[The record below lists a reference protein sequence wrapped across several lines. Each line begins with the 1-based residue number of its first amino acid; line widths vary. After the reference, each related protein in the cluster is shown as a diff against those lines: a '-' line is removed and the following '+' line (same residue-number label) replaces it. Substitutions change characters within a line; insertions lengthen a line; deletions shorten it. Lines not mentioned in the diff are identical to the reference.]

1 MRTSM
6 VGQGMVK
13 NGGDE
18 NIIKNEIIG
27 HLEEIPANTIYAI
40 APSQYVTRGFEYY
53 KNREASLF

>member
-1 MRTSM
+1 M
-6 VGQGMVK
+6 VESK
-13 NGGDE
+13 